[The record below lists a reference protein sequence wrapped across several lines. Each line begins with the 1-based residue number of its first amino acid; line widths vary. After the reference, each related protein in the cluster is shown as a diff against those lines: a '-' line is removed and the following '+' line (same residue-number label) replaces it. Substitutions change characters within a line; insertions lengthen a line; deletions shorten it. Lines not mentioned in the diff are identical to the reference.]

1 VALVCQLILS
11 AIKEASD
18 TNNVE
23 KRDFSTFLLS
33 IDEKTGIQALE
44 RLEQIAPLS
53 KGKHTRRE
61 FEYTRHGTTT
71 LIAALNVGTG
81 RLQNYLLNPTRTELD
96 YYQFIEQT
104 AQQILDK
111 EPKAHIIFLAD
122 QLNTHLSESLVLWA
136 AKVNNIDTD
145 LGVKGKNGVLKSM
158 KTRMAFLENQK
169 HQIRFTFTP
178 KHCSWLNPIENW
190 FAKLQKHVITN
201 GNFVSIE
208 DLNLKIEK
216 YIAFYNKTLIKPLNW
231 KFKGFIKAQ
240 MLSNF
245 KPSNN

>member
-11 AIKEASD
+11 AIKEAAD
-18 TNNVE
+18 TE
-23 KRDFSTFLLS
+23 KREFPTFLLS
-33 IDEKTGIQALE
+33 IDEKTGVQALE

-81 RLQNYLLNPTRTELD
+81 QLQNYLLNPTRTELD
-96 YYQFIEQT
+96 YYQFIDQT

-122 QLNTHLSESLVLWA
+122 QLNTHLSESLVVWA
-136 AKVNNIDTD
+136 AKVNNMDTE
-145 LGVKGKNGVLKSM
+145 LGIKGKNGILKSM

-169 HQIRFTFTP
+169 HPIRFTFTP

-201 GNFVSIE
+201 GNFTSRE

-216 YIAFYNKTLIKPLNW
+216 YIVFYNNTLIKPLKW

-240 MLSNF
+240 MLHNF

>member
-1 VALVCQLILS
+1 VAFVCQLILS

-18 TNNVE
+18 TE
-23 KRDFSTFLLS
+23 KPEFSTFLLS
-33 IDEKTGIQALE
+33 IDEKTGIQALG

-53 KGKHTRRE
+53 KGNHTRRE

-81 RLQNYLLNPTRTELD
+81 KLQNYLLNPTRTELD

-104 AQQILDK
+104 TQQILDK

-122 QLNTHLSESLVLWA
+122 QLNTHLSESLVLWS
-136 AKVNNIDTD
+136 AKVNNIGIE
-145 LGVKGKNGVLKSM
+145 LGLKGKQGILKNM
-158 KTRMAFLENQK
+158 ATRMEFLENQQ
-169 HQIRFTFTP
+169 HQVRFTFTP

-201 GNFVSIE
+201 GNFTSIE

-216 YIAFYNKTLIKPLNW
+216 YIFFYNMTFIKPLKW
-231 KFKGFIKAQ
+231 KFKGFLKNHI
-240 MLSNF
+240 LSNF

>member
-18 TNNVE
+18 TE
-23 KRDFSTFLLS
+23 KREFPTFLLS
-33 IDEKTGIQALE
+33 IDEKTGIQALG

-81 RLQNYLLNPTRTELD
+81 QLQNYLLNPTRTELD
-96 YYQFIEQT
+96 YYQFIDQT

-122 QLNTHLSESLVLWA
+122 QLNTHLSESLVIWA
-136 AKVNNIDTD
+136 AKVNNIDKD
-145 LGVKGKNGVLKSM
+145 LGVKGKTGILKSM

-190 FAKLQKHVITN
+190 FAKLQKHVIKN
-201 GNFVSIE
+201 GNFTSIE

-216 YIAFYNKTLIKPLNW
+216 YILFYNKALIKPLKW

-245 KPSNN
+245 KLSNN

>member
-1 VALVCQLILS
+1 MALVCQLILA
-11 AIKEASD
+11 AITEASEPKG
-18 TNNVE
+18 TK
-23 KRDFSTFLLS
+23 KREFTTFLFS

-44 RLEQIAPLS
+44 HLEQIAPLS
-53 KGKHTRRE
+53 KGKRTRRE

-81 RLQNYLLNPTRTELD
+81 QLHNYLLSPTRTEID

-104 AQQILDK
+104 AQQVLEK

-136 AKVNNIDTD
+136 AKVNNIDTE
-145 LGVKGKNGVLKSM
+145 LGIKGKKGILKNM

-201 GNFVSIE
+201 GNFTSVE

-216 YIAFYNKTLIKPLNW
+216 YIVFYNSTFVKPLKW

-240 MLSNF
+240 MLNNF

>member
-11 AIKEASD
+11 AIKEAAD
-18 TNNVE
+18 TE
-23 KRDFSTFLLS
+23 KREFPTFLLS
-33 IDEKTGIQALE
+33 IDEKTGVQALE

-81 RLQNYLLNPTRTELD
+81 QLQNYLLNPTRTELD
-96 YYQFIEQT
+96 YYQFIDQT

-122 QLNTHLSESLVLWA
+122 QLNTHLSESLVVWA
-136 AKVNNIDTD
+136 AKVNNMDTE
-145 LGVKGKNGVLKSM
+145 LGIKGKNGILKSM

-169 HQIRFTFTP
+169 HPIRFTFTP

-201 GNFVSIE
+201 GNFTSRE

-216 YIAFYNKTLIKPLNW
+216 YIVFYNNTLIKPLKW

-240 MLSNF
+240 MLHNF
-245 KPSNN
+245 KLSNN

>member
-1 VALVCQLILS
+1 MALVCELILS

-18 TNNVE
+18 TNNAE
-23 KRDFSTFLLS
+23 KRNFSTVLLS

-44 RLEQIAPLS
+44 HFEQIAPLS
-53 KGKHTRRE
+53 KGKQTRRE

-81 RLQNYLLNPTRTELD
+81 QLQNYLLSPTRTEAD
-96 YYQFIEQT
+96 YYHFIAQT
-104 AQQILDK
+104 AQQVLDK
-111 EPKAHIIFLAD
+111 EPKTRIIFLAD
-122 QLNTHLSESLVLWA
+122 QLNTHLSESLVVWA
-136 AKVNNIDTD
+136 AKVNNIDID
-145 LGVKGKNGVLKSM
+145 LGIKGKKGVLKSM
-158 KTRMAFLENQK
+158 KTRMAFLENRK

-201 GNFVSIE
+201 GNFLSIQ
-208 DLNLKIEK
+208 DLNEKIEK
-216 YIAFYNKTLIKPLNW
+216 YIVFFNKTLVKSLKW

-240 MLSNF
+240 ILSNF

>member
-11 AIKEASD
+11 AIKEAAD
-18 TNNVE
+18 TNNTE
-23 KRDFSTFLLS
+23 KRKFSTFLLS
-33 IDEKTGIQALE
+33 IDEKTGVQALE

-81 RLQNYLLNPTRTELD
+81 QLQNYLLNPTRTELD

-104 AQQILDK
+104 AQKILDK

-136 AKVNNIDTD
+136 AKVNNIDKD
-145 LGVKGKNGVLKSM
+145 LGVKGKKGILKSM
-158 KTRMAFLENQK
+158 KTRMIFLENQK

-201 GNFVSIE
+201 GNFSSIE

-216 YIAFYNKTLIKPLNW
+216 YIVFYNKTLVKPLKW